1 MAHEASLLGSEEV
14 RGMMRSIIQHRGIV
28 ERIDGD
34 KVFVK
39 VDKESACQACH
50 AKGLCGERGGVRII
64 EVRADHAATFAV
76 GESVVVAL
84 LKGRMAI
91 SSVLWGYVMPL
102 IVLLVV
108 LFVLHGLGVKDS
120 IVALSS
126 LVAVAI
132 YYVVLYFRRRHFEKK
147 IQFTII
153 KE

>member
-1 MAHEASLLGSEEV
+1 MSV
-14 RGMMRSIIQHRGIV
+14 TIQHRGVV

-39 VDKESACQACH
+39 VEKESACQACH

-64 EVRADHAATFAV
+64 EVTTEYAASFAV
-76 GESVVVAL
+76 GEAVVVAL

-91 SSVLWGYVMPL
+91 SSLVWGYLVPL
-102 IVLLVV
+102 VVLLVV
-108 LFVLHGLGVKDS
+108 LLSLHGLGVEDGIAAIS
-120 IVALSS
+120 TLGAVAL
-126 LVAVAI
+126 
-132 YYVVLYFRRRHFEKK
+132 YYVVLYLRRRQFEKK

>member
-1 MAHEASLLGSEEV
+1 
-14 RGMMRSIIQHRGIV
+14 MRSLIQHRGVV

-39 VDKESACQACH
+39 VEKESACQACH

-64 EVRADHAATFAV
+64 EVRTDYALSYAV

-91 SSVLWGYVMPL
+91 SSVLWGYMLPL
-102 IVLLVV
+102 VVLLVV
-108 LFVLHGLGVKDS
+108 LFTLHALGVKDS
-120 IVALSS
+120 VAALSALCAVAL
-126 LVAVAI
+126 
-132 YYVVLYFRRRHFEKK
+132 YYVVLYLRRRQFEKK
-147 IQFTII
+147 IEFTII

>member
-1 MAHEASLLGSEEV
+1 MSV
-14 RGMMRSIIQHRGIV
+14 TIQHRGVV

-39 VDKESACQACH
+39 VEKESACQACH

-64 EVRADHAATFAV
+64 EVTTEYASSFAV
-76 GESVVVAL
+76 GEAVVVAL

-91 SSVLWGYVMPL
+91 SSLVWGYLIPL
-102 IVLLVV
+102 VVLLVV
-108 LFVLHGLGVKDS
+108 LLSLHGLGVEDGIAAIS
-120 IVALSS
+120 TLGAVAL
-126 LVAVAI
+126 
-132 YYVVLYFRRRHFEKK
+132 YYVVLYLRRRQFEKR

>member
-1 MAHEASLLGSEEV
+1 
-14 RGMMRSIIQHRGIV
+14 MRSLIQHRGVV

-39 VDKESACQACH
+39 VEKESACQACH

-64 EVRADHAATFAV
+64 EVRTDYASSYTV

-91 SSVLWGYVMPL
+91 SSVLWGYMLPL
-102 IVLLVV
+102 VVLLVV
-108 LFVLHGLGVKDS
+108 LFTLHALGVKDS
-120 IVALSS
+120 VAALSTLCAVAL
-126 LVAVAI
+126 
-132 YYVVLYFRRRHFEKK
+132 YYVVLYLRRRQFEKK
-147 IQFTII
+147 IEFTII

>member
-1 MAHEASLLGSEEV
+1 MSV
-14 RGMMRSIIQHRGIV
+14 TIQHRGVV

-39 VDKESACQACH
+39 VEKESACQACH

-64 EVRADHAATFAV
+64 EVTTEYASSFAV
-76 GESVVVAL
+76 GEAVVVAL

-91 SSVLWGYVMPL
+91 SSLVWGYLIPL
-102 IVLLVV
+102 VVLLVV
-108 LFVLHGLGVKDS
+108 LLSLHGLGVEDGIAAIS
-120 IVALSS
+120 TLGAVAL
-126 LVAVAI
+126 
-132 YYVVLYFRRRHFEKK
+132 YYVVLYLRRRQFEKK

>member
-1 MAHEASLLGSEEV
+1 MSV
-14 RGMMRSIIQHRGIV
+14 TIQHRGVV

-39 VDKESACQACH
+39 VEKESACQACH

-64 EVRADHAATFAV
+64 EVTTEYASSFAV
-76 GESVVVAL
+76 GEAVVVAL

-91 SSVLWGYVMPL
+91 SSLVWGYL
-102 IVLLVV
+102 IPFVVLLVV
-108 LFVLHGLGVKDS
+108 LLSLHGLGVEDGIAAIS
-120 IVALSS
+120 TLGAVAL
-126 LVAVAI
+126 
-132 YYVVLYFRRRHFEKK
+132 YYVVLYLRRRQFEKR